1 MSKETAVAK
10 NEFLRE
16 VFQVGL
22 YKRSQGKIARQVTFA
37 AVATVFVLAS
47 WRLNV
52 FLSAKVE
59 AAKSAWMS
67 DSLIYAIAGV
77 VLVGG
82 LWLAYRMVNVPK
94 FADFLIAVEAEMAKV
109 SWPSRLEL
117 YRHSIVVIVVIFI
130 MVFMLFA
137 FDFVWGWLFSWL
149 GVLRT

>member
-37 AVATVFVLAS
+37 VIAVVFVLAS
-47 WRLNV
+47 WRLSV
-52 FLSAKVE
+52 FLNAMVESAKAGWLNDKV
-59 AAKSAWMS
+59 
-67 DSLIYAIAGV
+67 IYAIAGV
-77 VLVGG
+77 ILVGG
-82 LWLAYRMVNVPK
+82 VWLAYRIVNVPK

-109 SWPSRLEL
+109 SWPSKIEL
-117 YRHSIVVIVVIFI
+117 YRHSVVVIVVIFI

-137 FDFVWGWLFSWL
+137 FDFVWGGLFKML
-149 GVLRT
+149 GVLKT